1 MSNTF
6 YEQMRELS
14 YSGSGLDWVSQD
26 YRAALV
32 KLDTAD
38 AFSVDITGSTNA
50 TPIVITTTGTA
61 PATGAIVSIQG
72 ITGNTA
78 ANGHRRVTNLT
89 GTTFE
94 IQDYVTD
101 ADVVGNGTHGGA
113 DPNFVNLTGAQNL
126 DDIPAGA
133 RHAILVASI
142 GSKAV
147 VAGACDSADWTWLAV
162 AADSGKDS
170 DAVVVYEHT
179 GTESTSRLILL
190 ITSATGLPVIPNGGD
205 ISFQVN
211 NNVHRLFR
219 L

>member
-6 YEQMRELS
+6 FEQMRELS
-14 YSGSGLDWVSQD
+14 YGAGLDWISQD
-26 YRAALV
+26 HRATLV

-50 TPIVITTTGTA
+50 TPVVITTTGTA
-61 PATGAIVSIQG
+61 PATGAVVSIQG

-113 DPNFVNLTGAQNL
+113 DPNFVLLSGDLNL

-133 RHAILVASI
+133 RHAVLSASI
-142 GSKAV
+142 GSKAI
-147 VAGACDSADWTWLAV
+147 VAGACDSADWTWTAV

-170 DAVVVYEHT
+170 DAVVVYSWSGSEA
-179 GTESTSRLILL
+179 TSKLLLL

-211 NNVHRLFR
+211 ANVHRLFR